1 MAAVAEALERTQ
13 VSLDFKAVHRKEQ
26 PDFESEAGAGERA
39 RTFARRLGD
48 SLCELARRDH
58 RGIFWASAY
67 GEDSGLEQRYLTGGS
82 AGVLLAL
89 AELVAELGEGR
100 HREALIEG
108 IEWLENSKPVGTIL
122 PGLYVGELGV
132 AAALLRAGQVLNRP
146 DLVSKAANIVHA
158 VAALPHASPDMFHG
172 TAGRLRFNLLLWQ
185 EPKKLSTWRMPL
197 RQESSFSGEVNGSRM
212 DMRGGLFR
220 RAMRT

>member
-1 MAAVAEALERTQ
+1 MRCSCSRDSRHKTGSEVQHPCGASMAAVAEALERTQ

-158 VAALPHASPDMFHG
+158 VAAALGPRWL
-172 TAGRLRFNLLLWQ
+172 AGAAF
-185 EPKKLSTWRMPL
+185 PAA
-197 RQESSFSGEVNGSRM
+197 
-212 DMRGGLFR
+212 RGPQ
-220 RAMRT
+220 